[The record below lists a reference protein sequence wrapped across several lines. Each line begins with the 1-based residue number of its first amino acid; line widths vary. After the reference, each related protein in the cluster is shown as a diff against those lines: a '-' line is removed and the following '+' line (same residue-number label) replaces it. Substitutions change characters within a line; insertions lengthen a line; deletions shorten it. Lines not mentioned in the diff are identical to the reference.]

1 LSLSGDL
8 TIANFASGVLVF
20 KKLEVTSPA
29 GVMLTTV
36 FRNGTHAHGS
46 DVALHANTI
55 GATKAAFTGWSW
67 AAVSGN
73 LDALK

>member
-1 LSLSGDL
+1 
-8 TIANFASGVLVF
+8 
-20 KKLEVTSPA
+20 
-29 GVMLTTV
+29 MLTTV
-36 FRNGTHAHGS
+36 FRNGTNVHGS